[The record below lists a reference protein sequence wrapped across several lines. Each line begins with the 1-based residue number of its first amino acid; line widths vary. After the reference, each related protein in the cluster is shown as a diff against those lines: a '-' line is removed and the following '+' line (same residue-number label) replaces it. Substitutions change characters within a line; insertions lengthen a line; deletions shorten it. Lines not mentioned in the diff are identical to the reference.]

1 VEKHKKVLLVEKNQ
15 RIRSQIIEFLKKQKI
30 QIEEVSS
37 ADMIMGRLNHT
48 DGFALLILDFD
59 NSQTNNIEILRSIR
73 DLDQHMDICILG
85 LDKKP
90 DLAVSLL
97 NNGIIDHVGSI
108 SNIAGLYAAAIN
120 AIEKRHLV
128 NDNLIFNQRLK
139 QLRTEQKINQ
149 RHASDLEEIYDS
161 TLENLM
167 TALDIRDVET
177 FGHSK
182 TVAKYSQVLA
192 QILGIN
198 DEQKLDNIRK
208 GALLHDIGKIAIPDS
223 ILKKPGSLSPEEWIK
238 IRLHPSLGFG
248 LIKEIKLV
256 EEIGN
261 IILYHHERYDGTG
274 YPGRKKKD
282 QIPLEARIFSL
293 ADALDAITSHRP
305 YRPRKSFSF
314 AREEIL
320 NNSGSQFDPVIVN
333 AFNSLDLKKW
343 EKIRFETTTLL
354 PSFEEMLKLF
364 K

>member
-1 VEKHKKVLLVEKNQ
+1 VKERKKVLLVEKNQ
-15 RIRSQIIEFLKKQKI
+15 RIRLQITGYLKKQKI
-30 QIEEVSS
+30 QIEAVSS
-37 ADMIMGRLNHT
+37 ADMVMGILNHT
-48 DGFALLILDFD
+48 DSYALLIINFD
-59 NSQTNNIEILRSIR
+59 NSQTNNMKILRSIR
-73 DLDQHMDICILG
+73 DLDLQMDICLLG

-97 NNGIIDHVGSI
+97 NKGIIDHVGSV

-120 AIEKRHLV
+120 AIEKKHLF
-128 NDNLIFNQRLK
+128 DANLIFDQRLK
-139 QLRTEQKINQ
+139 QLKTKQIKNQK
-149 RHASDLEEIYDS
+149 HASNLEEIYDS

-167 TALDIRDVET
+167 MALDIRDVET

-192 QILGIN
+192 QILGIT

-223 ILKKPGSLSPEEWIK
+223 ILKKPGSLSQEEWIK

-274 YPGRKKKD
+274 YPGRKKKEH
-282 QIPLEARIFSL
+282 IPFEARIFSL

-305 YRPRKSFSF
+305 YRPRMSFSF

-320 NNSGSQFDPVIVN
+320 NNSGTQFDPVIVN

-343 EKIRFETTTLL
+343 EKIRFKTTTLL